1 MMKLWEVNFYPI
13 VKRHTFYVQ
22 LLPFT
27 EFKNI
32 AQEQHGLIDSLGVVL
47 VDSMS
52 LSRRWKD

>member
-1 MMKLWEVNFYPI
+1 MKLWEVNFYPI

-32 AQEQHGLIDSLGVVL
+32 AQEQHSLIDRLGVVL

-52 LSRRWKD
+52 LSRRLKD